1 RYAGPVPAPRRCRCS
16 APSQGR
22 GIQPNRVNAYV
33 FGQLAVQQQVPQASD
48 LLGQIEAQLPPA
60 ERSQA
65 QQLLK
70 REQQSRGNNWQA
82 TVSLLQSQDSPINE
96 EEPESL

>member
-1 RYAGPVPAPRRCRCS
+1 
-16 APSQGR
+16 
-22 GIQPNRVNAYV
+22 
-33 FGQLAVQQQVPQASD
+33 
-48 LLGQIEAQLPPA
+48 GQIEAQLPPA